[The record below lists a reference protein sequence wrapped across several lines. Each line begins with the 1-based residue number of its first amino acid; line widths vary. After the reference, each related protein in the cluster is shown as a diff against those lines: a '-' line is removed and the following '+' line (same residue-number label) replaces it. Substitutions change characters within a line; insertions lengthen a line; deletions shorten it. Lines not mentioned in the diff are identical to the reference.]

1 LERLR
6 RRVAADR
13 AAETAAESATR
24 WWDELQATADAALTQ
39 ISLDDLLEQ
48 MLRAVQAVLGVEAVS
63 VLVANQAGDALVA
76 RGSVGLRDS
85 ALDPVRIPA
94 GRGLAGRVIATRAPL
109 VIDDLSAVEL
119 ISPVL
124 RESGMRSVAAV
135 PIFDDDRVLGVLHAA
150 SQQLG
155 RFGDGDIEVLLAVAA
170 RLAAA
175 MKRVRLFESE
185 REARARAELIAE
197 RIGRL
202 QAITAALSGD
212 LDCDAVCDVVSRQVS
227 PQLGGG
233 LLSSTLWMRSGSVLR
248 LVQADAAPKTA
259 MPFVELPI
267 DAALPGPEAV
277 RSGTAIWITSR
288 EQGDSRFPALADLP
302 TFARSFAVLPL
313 KVKQDVLGVL
323 ALGFDREGS
332 LEPHEHAFFLAVTEQ
347 AAQAFDRARLR
358 LLEARVTTNNAF
370 LAQATAALAESLDYN
385 VTLAKIVRLLVP
397 ELADLATIH
406 LFDDAGRLRRVA
418 LAHRDAEIEA
428 AIRAAGEDEH
438 PAAFLAEIVRGRTL
452 LIEDVAS
459 AMAGASSVTADVA
472 NSLAPLHIHSV
483 VLVPLEVAGQRVGV
497 LSLAQLDGS
506 RSFDPIVAGLAEEI
520 AQRSAVAIE
529 NSRLH
534 SDLRKARRAE
544 TFLLEVATALARAS
558 GYEETLERLGGVAV
572 PTLGD
577 LCLIDV
583 TDDDGRLRRM
593 VAHHA
598 DPRRQ
603 ALANELRRWP
613 PDPAGRHPSANVIRT
628 GQSLWAPEMS
638 EEFLR
643 STCRD
648 REHYAVTKALG
659 FTSYMAMPLGTA
671 EAVLGSLTLVSAGS
685 GRRFTA
691 EDLSLAE
698 ELGEQVAFV
707 VDKARRYEREHR
719 RSHVLQASLLPA
731 SLPEIP
737 GINLS
742 FRYLPGTRDV
752 QVGGDFYDAVALPGH
767 KLFLVIGDVAG
778 HDETAAAMMGHLR
791 SAIRTLAHQ
800 ADGPADLSRR
810 LRRSWEFLDID
821 RIATAIFCQF
831 DVESRRLSMVSVGHP
846 PPLLVSDRGA
856 EFVPVRPAS
865 PLGAKAT
872 EIEEWSGSLAGGE
885 ILLMYTDGVIE
896 DRGSDLETQM
906 LRLADLASRTL
917 GNGEELCDSVVAAM
931 GLDRVDDVALL
942 ALSAEA
948 IATVS

>member
-1 LERLR
+1 
-6 RRVAADR
+6 VAADR
-13 AAETAAESATR
+13 AAETAAETAAEAAIR
-24 WWDELQATADAALTQ
+24 WWDELQAAADAALTE
-39 ISLDDLLEQ
+39 IALDDLLEQ
-48 MLRAVQAVLGVEAVS
+48 LLIAIQDMLGAEAVS
-63 VLVANQAGDALVA
+63 VLVANEAGDTLVA
-76 RGSVGLRDS
+76 RGSVGLPQTARDW
-85 ALDPVRIPA
+85 VRIPA
-94 GRGLAGRVIATRAPL
+94 GRGMAGRVVATRAPV
-109 VIDDLSAVEL
+109 VIDDLSTIEL
-119 ISPVL
+119 ASPAL
-124 RESGMRSVAAV
+124 RDSGMQSVAAV
-135 PIFDDDRVLGVLHAA
+135 PILDEDRLLGVLHAA
-150 SQQLG
+150 SRELAH
-155 RFGDGDIEVLLAVAA
+155 FHDGDVEVLVAVAA

-185 REARARAELIAE
+185 REARARAELIAD

-202 QAITAALSGD
+202 QTITAALSGD
-212 LDCDAVCDVVSRQVS
+212 LDHDAVCEVVSREVS

-233 LLSSTLWMRSGSVLR
+233 LVSSTLWMRSGSVLR
-248 LVQADAAPKTA
+248 LARAESAPETA
-259 MPFVELPI
+259 MPFLELPL

-277 RSGTAIWITSR
+277 RSATPIWLTSR
-288 EQGDSRFPALADLP
+288 SEIAQSFPALASSP
-302 TFARSFAVLPL
+302 TFGRSFAVLPL
-313 KVKQDVLGVL
+313 KVEHDVLGVL
-323 ALGFDREGS
+323 ALGFDREAAF
-332 LEPHEHAFFLAVTEQ
+332 EPHEQAFFLAVTEQ

-358 LLEARVTTNNAF
+358 LLEARITTNNAF

-406 LFDDAGRLRRVA
+406 LFDEVGRLRRVA

-459 AMAGASSVTADVA
+459 AMAGSSSVSADVA
-472 NSLAPLHIHSV
+472 NALAPLHIHSV

-506 RSFDPIVAGLAEEI
+506 RSFDPIVARLAEEI

-529 NSRLH
+529 NARLH

-558 GYEETLERLGGVAV
+558 GYEETLARLGGVAV

-583 TDDDGRLRRM
+583 TDDDGSLRRM

-598 DPRRQ
+598 DAGRQ
-603 ALANELRRWP
+603 ALADELRRWP
-613 PDPAGRHPSANVIRT
+613 PDPAGTHPSANVIRN
-628 GQSLWAPEMS
+628 GQSLWAPEMT
-638 EEFLR
+638 EDFLR

-648 REHYAVTKALG
+648 LEHFEVTKALG
-659 FTSYMAMPLGTA
+659 FTSYMAVPFGTA
-671 EAVLGSLTLVSAGS
+671 EVVLGSLTLVSAGS

-691 EDLSLAE
+691 DDLSLAE

-707 VDKARRYEREHR
+707 VDKERRYEREHR
-719 RSHVLQASLLPA
+719 TSHILQASLLPA

-737 GINLS
+737 GVNLS

-800 ADGPADLSRR
+800 AKGPADLARR

-831 DVESRRLSMVSVGHP
+831 DIDSGGLSMVSMGHP
-846 PPLLVSDRGA
+846 PPLLVSDTGA
-856 EFVPVRPAS
+856 TFVPVRPAS
-865 PLGAKAT
+865 PLGAKET
-872 EIEEWSGSLAGGE
+872 EIEEWSGSLSAGE

-906 LRLADLASRTL
+906 LKLADLASLTQ
-917 GNGEELCDSVVAAM
+917 GDGEELCDGVVAAM
-931 GLDRVDDVALL
+931 GMDRVDDVALL
-942 ALSAEA
+942 ALSAEPTGS
-948 IATVS
+948 IS